1 MMDTILDETEN
12 NRAIKI
18 DIVNSAKIMSSYK
31 DSDNRSYYKANISYL
46 RDKTGIIKGASAL
59 FIHTYDKEG
68 IVIDFADWNHVRFYD
83 VRADKT
89 DKTDKWFMGDYYIV
103 KETSFSANRG
113 VPRLNRVFSI
123 NGKKIGRVE
132 FYKAELMFLGAIVHT
147 RKVLDYIYRTRIC
160 ELEIN
165 NPELDTSD
173 MKIDRFI
180 SGYEVI
186 EELERS
192 LQKEWKNT
200 STNAVKYMIKS
211 KASKDTNS
219 LSEIALVSKAINKLE
234 IRITDGP
241 GLIEGYIKN
250 AFDKKRWDF
259 NIRVK
264 K

>member
-1 MMDTILDETEN
+1 MMDTTLDETGI

-18 DIVNSAKIMSSYK
+18 DIVNSAKVMCPYT
-31 DSDNRSYYKANISYL
+31 DSDNRRYYKADISYL
-46 RDKTGIIKGASAL
+46 RNKKDIIKGAPAL

-83 VRADKT
+83 VKADKA
-89 DKTDKWFMGDYYIV
+89 DKADKWFMGDYYIV

-113 VPRLNRVFSI
+113 VPRLNRVFSL

-132 FYKAELMFLGAIVHT
+132 FYKAELMFIGAIVHT
-147 RKVLDYIYRTRIC
+147 RIALDYIYRTRIW
-160 ELEIN
+160 ELEMD

-180 SGYEVI
+180 SGYEAI
-186 EELERS
+186 AELERS
-192 LQKEWKNT
+192 LQEEWKNT
-200 STNAVKYMIKS
+200 STNAVKYVIKS
-211 KASKDTNS
+211 KASKDTDS
-219 LSEIALVSKAINKLE
+219 LPEIALVSKAIEKLE

-241 GLIEGYIKN
+241 GLIEGYIQN

-259 NIRVK
+259 KISVK